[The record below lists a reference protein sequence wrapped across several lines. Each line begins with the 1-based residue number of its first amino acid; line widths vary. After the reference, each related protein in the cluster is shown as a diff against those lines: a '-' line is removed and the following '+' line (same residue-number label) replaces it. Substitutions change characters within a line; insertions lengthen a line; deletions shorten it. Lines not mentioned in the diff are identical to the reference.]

1 MCTLY
6 MYTTLEVED
15 LSPSKVNTIICW
27 HWYIY
32 IYDVCVN
39 TVLQLHEFYQA
50 YRFKI
55 KLYLGVG

>member
-1 MCTLY
+1 MFIDIHVY
-6 MYTTLEVED
+6 VD
-15 LSPSKVNTIICW
+15 
-27 HWYIY
+27 